1 MVHQFLDLG
10 RLISMIL
17 SSLLK
22 LSKVIDRLNNI
33 IGRSAAWLALL
44 MVVVTLTV
52 VVLRYGFQ
60 VGSIAL
66 QESIMYINALVFT
79 LGAAYT
85 LKEQGHVRVDI
96 FYSKFSDR
104 SKAIVD
110 IIGVILFLFVT
121 VGFVAWSSWAYVSVS
136 WRILESSAE
145 TSGLPFVYLLKSTI
159 YVLITL
165 MCLQGIS
172 ELIKSINVVL
182 KAR

>member
-1 MVHQFLDLG
+1 M
-10 RLISMIL
+10 SL

-22 LSKVIDRLNNI
+22 LSHAIDRLNHV
-33 IGRSAAWLALL
+33 IGRSAAWLTLVMVLITLL
-44 MVVVTLTV
+44 V

-60 VGSIAL
+60 IGSIAL

-96 FYSKFSDR
+96 FYSNFSDTN
-104 SKAIVD
+104 KAIVE
-110 IIGVILFLFVT
+110 IFGVVCFLFVT
-121 VGFVAWSSWAYVSVS
+121 AAFIAWSSWDYVSVS
-136 WRILESSAE
+136 WRIQESSPE

-159 YVLITL
+159 YVLIAL

-172 ELIKSINVVL
+172 ELIKSINIVM
-182 KAR
+182 KTK

>member
-1 MVHQFLDLG
+1 M
-10 RLISMIL
+10 SL

-22 LSKVIDRLNNI
+22 LSDAIDRLNHI

-44 MVVVTLTV
+44 MVLITLVV

-66 QESIMYINALVFT
+66 QESIMYINALVFS

-85 LKEQGHVRVDI
+85 LKENGHVRVDI
-96 FYSKFSDR
+96 FYSNFTDR
-104 SKAIVD
+104 TKAIVD
-110 IIGVILFLFVT
+110 IIGIICFLFVT
-121 VGFVAWSSWAYVSVS
+121 AVFVAWSSWDYVAVS
-136 WRILESSAE
+136 WRVLESSPE

-165 MCLQGIS
+165 LCLQGIS
-172 ELIKSINVVL
+172 ELIKSINIVV
-182 KAR
+182 KAK